1 VAEEL
6 ERDTVPC
13 AWRALAEEFV
23 LETGD
28 AGLFTLRDEEIVV
41 DLATDWGVVT
51 TELVLDKALA
61 GVVEA
66 VCVLVMEL
74 GRDTKE
80 NESLLF
86 EVVLVDAEEAT
97 EGVLSTFTGRDPAV
111 RTVETESDLDTETV
125 DDLGLEPDLILGS
138 GSSR

>member
-1 VAEEL
+1 M
-6 ERDTVPC
+6 
-13 AWRALAEEFV
+13 
-23 LETGD
+23 
-28 AGLFTLRDEEIVV
+28 
-41 DLATDWGVVT
+41 T
-51 TELVLDKALA
+51 TELVLDKAFA

-86 EVVLVDAEEAT
+86 EVVLVDAEEAI

>member
-1 VAEEL
+1 
-6 ERDTVPC
+6 
-13 AWRALAEEFV
+13 
-23 LETGD
+23 
-28 AGLFTLRDEEIVV
+28 
-41 DLATDWGVVT
+41 VT
-51 TELVLDKALA
+51 TELVLDNAFA
-61 GVVEA
+61 GVVVA

-80 NESLLF
+80 NESLLL
-86 EVVLVDAEEAT
+86 EVDLVDAEEAI

-111 RTVETESDLDTETV
+111 RTVETESDLNTETV

>member
-1 VAEEL
+1 M
-6 ERDTVPC
+6 
-13 AWRALAEEFV
+13 
-23 LETGD
+23 
-28 AGLFTLRDEEIVV
+28 
-41 DLATDWGVVT
+41 T
-51 TELVLDKALA
+51 TELVLDNAFA
-61 GVVEA
+61 GVVVA

-80 NESLLF
+80 NESLLL
-86 EVVLVDAEEAT
+86 EVDLVDAEEAI

-111 RTVETESDLDTETV
+111 RTVETESDLNTETV